1 MLSSSADSSSFT
13 IMEKSST
20 NKVNEWS
27 EKRSAIKGILEPKN
41 WPTRKEFVDPKGPYI
56 RKWNIV
62 FIVSCVLAVLLDPLF
77 LYIPTIHEDMKC
89 VRLDKNMKIAAL
101 VLRSVTD
108 LCYLLNIFF
117 QLCGSKTR
125 STIRSGSCPPMLTSL
140 RIVLLSI
147 AKTMWESYIII
158 DILAVLPLPQV
169 AILIFFPKMRGSG
182 SSIKGKLMNFLI
194 LVQYVPRVLR
204 IYLSCKESK
213 KFSRE
218 ETSLWLK
225 GILNFF
231 MYILASHREATRV
244 LEKHRRGCC
253 LSGGAPASIIGP
265 GLIDE
270 WRVLPDGIV
279 GSWGSKFWYP
289 VQPSWSRMTFLSSQ
303 AAMQAGRMAG
313 WRSAQGWSRW
323 SEAGSWRRFAMDRT
337 ALIPSPSLVDHR
349 RVQGCRIFWR
359 LDEAG
364 RQGTTSFSLI
374 LGVGS
379 SRSGFMPGF
388 GRPKVRL
395 VWLAAW
401 MESFRRCEFDGTDLW
416 LWSAGRS
423 TEVEEDDCG
432 GWAIFLFKVVF
443 LVRSSIRVL
452 VRFFWFL
459 ACPYS
464 VELGLGQIEVPCM
477 WCFSWGR
484 IGLLSVLSYGQ
495 CADERSLHVAWHLW
509 DTVWKRALVVVAVVY
524 EVVLG
529 ALCYFFAVQRITSC
543 WRHACRNEN
552 GCDRNNFD
560 CHNHHTLRN
569 ITSLNDL
576 CPIDPSDPKIFDFGI
591 FLHIL
596 QFGILGSTNYPEK
609 FSNCFWWGLRHLS
622 SLGSNL
628 EPSINTWENLFAAFI
643 SIIGLLLFLY
653 LIGNLQTYMQLDT
666 ARLETDRWNLRVENK
681 LDEKSRE
688 FEPWL
693 VKNGIPSHKK
703 PDIMA
708 KVLVELKQNR
718 DVDIENLLSI
728 LPSDLQSYV
737 ESCMPLSRLKKV
749 PSVQN
754 MAEAVLREISENLKP
769 KKYKKDN
776 IIISEDKPLEMMI
789 FIVDGL
795 VSIEKRDASGTLQ
808 RGAGQLFGEQLL
820 CWPAWTSFPGISNES
835 ARAIGDVDVL
845 VLMASDMERV
855 GYKFRSEFGKEITP
869 LSDAKWVLLESRQVA
884 MLRKVPKLETMHTEV
899 LKAISLHLKPRSY
912 SKAWLTDTNEPLR
925 MMIFVID
932 GSVEE
937 YGTLD
942 HGRLRH
948 KAGYFSGE
956 ELLDYVLDSS
966 FPALSPLPTCR
977 LNASNYVDILYVT
990 AKDLASVASEYRSN
1004 FSRVIAHPTDLFASL
1019 TLHWLKKVPMFRDM
1033 DEEVVKEISKR
1044 MKRVSYSSDTV
1055 IIEKHKPLEM
1065 MFVLLGGERVTVKET
1080 YPYHCVVGDF
1090 IGLELVHWITNWAA
1104 HTNFPAKL
1112 PLSHNSAKVPNDDQ
1126 IGNAEVA
1133 VLWADDLKSIVSE
1146 FRSDFM
1152 KQTTLPIDSEGK
1164 LATFDPLTMVKKV
1177 PILENMD
1184 EEVLKAI
1191 CSHLNPMKYSDD
1203 TPDGPFI
1210 LNSNEKIDRMFFI
1223 IRGIVSYCSF
1233 SGPVYYHYSGNYF
1246 GEQLLGWVLDASV
1259 HRVPELDQWDAY
1271 MSVGDVEVL
1280 VLMAEDLAKVISEFE
1295 THFVRQIPQDSD

>member
-1 MLSSSADSSSFT
+1 MENLKERATSSADTSSFT
-13 IMEKSST
+13 RMEKSST
-20 NKVNEWS
+20 NKVHEWS
-27 EKRSAIKGILEPKN
+27 EKWLAIKRILDPKN

-117 QLCGSKTR
+117 QLCGSKTC
-125 STIRSGSCPPMLTSL
+125 STLRSGSWPPMLTSL

-182 SSIKGKLMNFLI
+182 SSIKGKLMNFLV

-231 MYILASHREATRV
+231 MYILASH
-244 LEKHRRGCC
+244 
-253 LSGGAPASIIGP
+253 
-265 GLIDE
+265 
-270 WRVLPDGIV
+270 
-279 GSWGSKFWYP
+279 
-289 VQPSWSRMTFLSSQ
+289 
-303 AAMQAGRMAG
+303 
-313 WRSAQGWSRW
+313 
-323 SEAGSWRRFAMDRT
+323 
-337 ALIPSPSLVDHR
+337 
-349 RVQGCRIFWR
+349 
-359 LDEAG
+359 
-364 RQGTTSFSLI
+364 
-374 LGVGS
+374 
-379 SRSGFMPGF
+379 
-388 GRPKVRL
+388 
-395 VWLAAW
+395 
-401 MESFRRCEFDGTDLW
+401 
-416 LWSAGRS
+416 
-423 TEVEEDDCG
+423 
-432 GWAIFLFKVVF
+432 
-443 LVRSSIRVL
+443 
-452 VRFFWFL
+452 
-459 ACPYS
+459 
-464 VELGLGQIEVPCM
+464 
-477 WCFSWGR
+477 
-484 IGLLSVLSYGQ
+484 
-495 CADERSLHVAWHLW
+495 
-509 DTVWKRALVVVAVVY
+509 
-524 EVVLG
+524 VLG

-628 EPSINTWENLFAAFI
+628 EPSIDTWENLFAAFI

-718 DVDIENLLSI
+718 DVDVENLLSI

-769 KKYKKDN
+769 KKYKNDN

-795 VSIEKRDASGTLQ
+795 VSIEKRDASSTLQ

-835 ARAIGDVDVL
+835 ARAIGDVNVL
-845 VLMASDMERV
+845 VLTASDVERV

-869 LSDAKWVLLESRQVA
+869 LSDAKWDLLESRQVA
-884 MLRKVPKLETMHTEV
+884 MLRKVPKLETMDTEV

-912 SKAWLTDTNEPLR
+912 SKAWLTDDDEPLR

-942 HGRLRH
+942 DGRLRH

-956 ELLDYVLDSS
+956 ELLDYVLDRS
-966 FPALSPLPTCR
+966 FPALSPLSTCR

-1004 FSRVIAHPTDLFASL
+1004 FSRVITHPTDLFASL
-1019 TLHWLKKVPMFRDM
+1019 TLHWLKRVPMFRDM
-1033 DEEVVKEISKR
+1033 DEEVVKEISKH

-1080 YPYHCVVGDF
+1080 YPYHCDVGDF

-1112 PLSHNSAKVPNDDQ
+1112 PLSRNSNKVCNDDQ

-1223 IRGIVSYCSF
+1223 IRGIVSYCSY
-1233 SGPVYYHYSGNYF
+1233 SEPVYYHYSGNYF
-1246 GEQLLGWVLDASV
+1246 GEQLLEWVLDASV
-1259 HRVPELDQWDAY
+1259 QRVPELDEWDAY

-1295 THFVRQIPQDSD
+1295 THFVRQIPPGF

>member
-1 MLSSSADSSSFT
+1 
-13 IMEKSST
+13 MEKSST

-231 MYILASHREATRV
+231 MYILASH
-244 LEKHRRGCC
+244 
-253 LSGGAPASIIGP
+253 
-265 GLIDE
+265 
-270 WRVLPDGIV
+270 
-279 GSWGSKFWYP
+279 
-289 VQPSWSRMTFLSSQ
+289 
-303 AAMQAGRMAG
+303 
-313 WRSAQGWSRW
+313 
-323 SEAGSWRRFAMDRT
+323 
-337 ALIPSPSLVDHR
+337 
-349 RVQGCRIFWR
+349 
-359 LDEAG
+359 
-364 RQGTTSFSLI
+364 
-374 LGVGS
+374 
-379 SRSGFMPGF
+379 
-388 GRPKVRL
+388 
-395 VWLAAW
+395 
-401 MESFRRCEFDGTDLW
+401 
-416 LWSAGRS
+416 
-423 TEVEEDDCG
+423 
-432 GWAIFLFKVVF
+432 
-443 LVRSSIRVL
+443 
-452 VRFFWFL
+452 
-459 ACPYS
+459 
-464 VELGLGQIEVPCM
+464 
-477 WCFSWGR
+477 
-484 IGLLSVLSYGQ
+484 
-495 CADERSLHVAWHLW
+495 
-509 DTVWKRALVVVAVVY
+509 
-524 EVVLG
+524 VLG